1 MSGLA
6 SITETCQ
13 PREDVL
19 SGQLSDQMFAANLD
33 TIVRDRA
40 SYPIYG
46 DPEQFFALTHPT
58 RGVRRLLERTF
69 GRLSGA
75 KVPGAEH
82 GVIRLQTTF
91 GGGKTHGLI
100 VTFYLAE
107 GARPSNLDQFI
118 DPELLPDSCQV
129 AAVVGDALDP
139 VAGVAHD
146 GFQTFTMWGE
156 IAAQLGRYG
165 DMRLNDEQRSA
176 PGTGTWDNVIG
187 TMPTVIIIDEIA
199 GHLRQLLSSGSED
212 ARRQAT
218 AVPVF
223 LKNLFEYSG
232 SHPNVVVILTLAT
245 RSDAFGKETSEIEDL
260 LTEAEEVFQSTL
272 ADTKSALARS
282 ESIIRPAEDNEIAQ
296 ILKTRLFKHIDQGA
310 AAAAAAAFRPFYEN
324 LAEKG
329 QALEG
334 GADQPT
340 SYADLIEASYPFH
353 PELVRVLDK
362 RLGAIPNFQRAR
374 GALKLLAE
382 VIAGMWAS
390 GKTTG
395 VINVADIDLNIDP
408 VLTHLTVGLGRD
420 EYEQVARVDI
430 CGESSHAAAID
441 NERFSTRRPFATRA
455 ATTVFLHSLEQT
467 ATSGAPRGAYLLGTL
482 ETGDDPAVVEEALA
496 LLQDRAW
503 HLDYDGSRYRFL
515 TEPNANAIVAEE
527 ARNIPN
533 SQVSQELEERI
544 ASAFGDDGPVK
555 TRINPSGPVDVPN
568 ETRLQLVLIHHDDVS
583 VTSRSATP
591 PPERVID
598 IREHAGAAGGFRT
611 NRNGVVFL
619 VADTDQVQNV
629 KSRVR
634 TTMATDRICNSPD
647 RLNQFPPQVRKKI
660 EAIADT
666 AALEMKV
673 AIARCY
679 SHLYYPVADAH
690 NAHLRHYEMPP
701 KDKGSIPPKLTKSI
715 PEALRDEQKIR
726 DTKFP
731 TDYLKQKAW
740 PKDAAEI
747 TASAIA
753 DYFWQDHSVAIILDS
768 NLLKETIRD
777 GVKNGTWVYFDADQG
792 RTWTANDPPP
802 PVALESSTILYTL
815 ARAEELGLLRR
826 PLRIDDV
833 TAVLTGPLT
842 GPELREAL
850 ETQMGYEP
858 PKGEIAAALARG
870 AGGGPAAKVVVVIGE
885 VFEGAKAATQAQ
897 IEKAGFDALTILTPI
912 EAQTKGVDL
921 GMTSKG
927 PRPVEGRGLAGV
939 AMGQIAEKALDV
951 AQSNGIVALYV
962 TATADPGEGVK
973 DIRALGQVIPR
984 IPKFDVEVQLDL
996 VIQFDGLAPGATARL
1011 SGKAVAYLAVED
1023 QILALGKAAAQVAG
1037 SMTLTARPQSPMDP
1051 DGAEFTQI
1059 KKALVDLDPGELTI
1073 KAELA

>member
-6 SITETCQ
+6 SITETCE
-13 PREDVL
+13 PRDDVRG
-19 SGQLSDQMFAANLD
+19 GQLSDQMFAANLD

-40 SYPIYG
+40 SYPVYG

-118 DPELLPDSCQV
+118 DPALLPDSCQV

-139 VAGVAHD
+139 VAGVPHD
-146 GFQTFTMWGE
+146 GFHTLTMWGE
-156 IAAQLGRYG
+156 IAAQLGCYD
-165 DMRLNDEQRSA
+165 DMRSNDEQRSA
-176 PGTGTWDNVIG
+176 PGTGTWDKVLG
-187 TMPTVIIIDEIA
+187 TTPTVIIIDEVA
-199 GHLRQLLSSGSED
+199 AHLRQLLSSGSED

-223 LKNLFEYSG
+223 LKNLFEYAG
-232 SHPNVVVILTLAT
+232 AHPNVVVILTLAT
-245 RSDAFGKETSEIEDL
+245 RSDAFGRETSEIEDL

-296 ILKTRLFKHIDQGA
+296 ILKTRLFKHIDPAA
-310 AAAAAAAFRPFYEN
+310 AAAAAAAFRPFYEE

-340 SYADLIEASYPFH
+340 SYAESIESSYPFH

-382 VIAGMWAS
+382 VIAGMWDA
-390 GKTTG
+390 GKTTEI
-395 VINVADIDLNIDP
+395 INVADIDLGIDP

-420 EYEQVARVDI
+420 EYEGVARVDI
-430 CGESSHAAAID
+430 CGGSSHAAAID
-441 NERFSTRRPFATRA
+441 KERFSTRRPFATRA

-467 ATSGAPRGAYLLGTL
+467 ATAGAPRGAYLLGTL
-482 ETGDDPAVVEEALA
+482 ETGDDPAVIEEALS

-527 ARNIPN
+527 ARNIPK
-533 SQVSQELEERI
+533 SQVSVELEERI
-544 ASAFGDDGPVK
+544 ANAFGSDGPVT

-568 ETRLQLVLIHHDDVS
+568 EARLQLVVVHHDDVS
-583 VTSRSATP
+583 VTARSATP

-598 IREHAGAAGGFRT
+598 IRENAGASGFRT
-611 NRNGVVFL
+611 YRNGVVFL
-619 VADTDQVQNV
+619 VADADQVENM
-629 KSRVR
+629 KDRVR
-634 TTMATDRICNSPD
+634 WAMATDRTCNSPD
-647 RLNQFPPQVRKKI
+647 RLAQFSPQVRKKI
-660 EAIADT
+660 EALADT
-666 AALEMKV
+666 AGMEMKV

-679 SHLYYPVADAH
+679 SHLYYPFADAH
-690 NAHLRHYEMPP
+690 NSHLRHYEMPP
-701 KDKGSIPPKLTKSI
+701 KEKGSIPPKLTKTI
-715 PEALRDEQKIR
+715 PEALRDEGKIR
-726 DTKFP
+726 DTKP
-731 TDYLKQKAW
+731 ATDYLKQKAW
-740 PKDAAEI
+740 PKDAPEV
-747 TASAIA
+747 TTSEVA
-753 DYFWQDHSVAIILDS
+753 DFFWQDYSMAIILDPS
-768 NLLKETIRD
+768 LLKETIRD
-777 GVKNGTWVYFDADQG
+777 GVKNGTWIYYDSDQQ
-792 RTWTANDPPP
+792 RAWTANEPPP
-802 PVALESSTILYTL
+802 PVALESSAILYTPE
-815 ARAEELGLLRR
+815 RAEELGLLRR

-833 TAVLTGPLT
+833 STVLSGPLT
-842 GPELREAL
+842 GPQLREAL
-850 ETQMGYEP
+850 EGQLGHEP

-870 AGGGPAAKVVVVIGE
+870 AAGGPAAKVVVVIGE
-885 VFEGAKAATQAQ
+885 VAEGMKAATQAQ
-897 IEKAGFDALTILTPI
+897 IEKASFDALTVMTLA
-912 EAQTKGVDL
+912 EAQSRGIDL
-921 GMTSKG
+921 GGTQKG
-927 PRPVEGRGLAGV
+927 PRPVEGRGLAGI
-939 AMGQIAEKALDV
+939 AMGQVAEKALDV
-951 AQSNGIVALYV
+951 SHSTGIAALLV
-962 TATADPGEGVK
+962 TATADPGEGIK

-984 IPKFDVEVQLDL
+984 LPKFDVEVQLDL
-996 VIQFDGLAPGATARL
+996 SLSFSGLTQGVSARL
-1011 SGKAVAYLAVED
+1011 SGQSAAYLAIED
-1023 QILALGKAAAQVAG
+1023 QLLALSKSATQVAG
-1037 SMTLTARPQSPMDP
+1037 SMSVTIRPENPIVP
-1051 DGAEFTQI
+1051 DGTEFGVV